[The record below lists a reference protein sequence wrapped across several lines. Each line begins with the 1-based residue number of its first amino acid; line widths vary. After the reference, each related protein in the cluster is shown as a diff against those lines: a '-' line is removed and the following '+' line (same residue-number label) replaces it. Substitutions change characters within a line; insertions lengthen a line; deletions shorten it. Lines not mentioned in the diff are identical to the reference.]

1 MFSLDFISTA
11 TIAGSGIALLSGP
24 LGSLIVWRRLSNFGD
39 TLSHA
44 TLLGI
49 CFAWMLNINLY
60 VGVMAIA
67 LMTAILLTSI
77 TQTGRF
83 ASDTVI
89 GILSQTTLA
98 FGLILATL
106 LEHVR
111 IDLLSYLYGDI
122 LSVSQMDLFWIYA
135 VSLSALV
142 LLVVL
147 WRPLLS
153 ITVHEELAF
162 VEGVNV
168 RLLGWFF
175 TILMS
180 VVFAVAI
187 KVMGVLL
194 IAALLIIPASSAR
207 ALTKTPEQMAILASC
222 LGMLSVIIGVQF
234 SVYVDCPTGP
244 AIVAVASMTFF
255 SIQFILG
262 IKAFCSRT
270 ITSASK

>member
-1 MFSLDFISTA
+1 MFALNFIHTA
-11 TIAGSGIALLSGP
+11 ILAGSGVALLSGP

-49 CFAWMLNINLY
+49 CFAILLNLNLY
-60 VGVMAIA
+60 IGVMIISV
-67 LMTAILLTSI
+67 LTAVLVVSL

-106 LEHVR
+106 LKGVR
-111 IDLLSYLYGDI
+111 MDILSYLYGDI
-122 LSVSQMDLFWIYA
+122 LSINQMDLLWIYT
-135 VSLSALV
+135 VNLSAL
-142 LLVVL
+142 LLL
-147 WRPLLS
+147 ILFWRPLLS
-153 ITVHEELAF
+153 ITVHEELAL

-168 RLLGWFF
+168 NLFRWFF

-180 VVFAVAI
+180 IVFAVAI

-207 ALTKTPEQMAILASC
+207 ALSKTPEQMAILAS
-222 LGMLSVIIGVQF
+222 LIGIISVIVGVEF

-244 AIVAVASMTFF
+244 AIVAVASITFL
-255 SIQFILG
+255 SIQLILG
-262 IKAFCSRT
+262 MRTFCSRT
-270 ITSASK
+270 MASASK

>member
-1 MFSLDFISTA
+1 MFSLDFISMA

-24 LGSLIVWRRLSNFGD
+24 LGSFIVWRRLSNFGD

-49 CFAWMLNINLY
+49 CFAWMLNMNLY
-60 VGVMAIA
+60 IGVMIISMITA
-67 LMTAILLTSI
+67 LLLASL

-106 LEHVR
+106 LKNVR

-122 LSVSQMDLFWIYA
+122 LSVSQSDLFWIYS
-135 VSLSALV
+135 VSISAL
-142 LLVVL
+142 LLL
-147 WRPLLS
+147 IRFWRPLLS
-153 ITVHEELAF
+153 ITVHAELAF

-168 RLLGWFF
+168 RLFAWLF
-175 TILMS
+175 TILMA

-207 ALTKTPEQMAILASC
+207 ALTRTPEQMALLASC
-222 LGMLSVIIGVQF
+222 LGILSVMIGVQF

-244 AIVAVASMTFF
+244 AIVAVASITFF

-262 IKAFCSRT
+262 MKAFWSRT
-270 ITSASK
+270 MTSASK

>member
-1 MFSLDFISTA
+1 MLALDFISTA
-11 TIAGSGIALLSGP
+11 TLAGTGIALLSGP

-60 VGVMAIA
+60 IGVMIIS
-67 LMTAILLTSI
+67 LLTAIILSSL

-122 LSVSQMDLFWIYA
+122 LSVSQTDLFWIYV
-135 VSLSALV
+135 VSISTMAL
-142 LLVVL
+142 LILF

-162 VEGVNV
+162 VEGVPV
-168 RLLGWFF
+168 RLLLWLF
-175 TILMS
+175 TILMA

-207 ALTKTPEQMAILASC
+207 AIAKTPEQMAVFASC
-222 LGMLSVIIGVQF
+222 LGIISVIIGVQL

-244 AIVAVASMTFF
+244 AIVAVAATIFF

-262 IKAFCSRT
+262 IKAFSSRT

>member
-1 MFSLDFISTA
+1 MLNMNLYIGVMIISMIT
-11 TIAGSGIALLSGP
+11 ALL
-24 LGSLIVWRRLSNFGD
+24 LASL
-39 TLSHA
+39 
-44 TLLGI
+44 
-49 CFAWMLNINLY
+49 
-60 VGVMAIA
+60 
-67 LMTAILLTSI
+67 

-106 LEHVR
+106 LKNVR

-122 LSVSQMDLFWIYA
+122 LSVSQSDLFWIYS
-135 VSLSALV
+135 VSISAL
-142 LLVVL
+142 LLL
-147 WRPLLS
+147 IRFWRPLLS
-153 ITVHEELAF
+153 ITVHAELAF

-168 RLLGWFF
+168 RLFAWLF
-175 TILMS
+175 TILMA

-207 ALTKTPEQMAILASC
+207 ALTRTPEQMALLASC
-222 LGMLSVIIGVQF
+222 LGILSVMIGVQF

-244 AIVAVASMTFF
+244 AIVAVASITFF

-262 IKAFCSRT
+262 MKAFWSRT
-270 ITSASK
+270 MTSASK